1 MNIKK
6 AGVVLYTMLSTIKVN
21 LIGQLWL
28 NEVLVLAAAPF
39 TFKPGDLKT
48 YPYLKKI
55 LAALVMLLVFQ
66 VITDLLVVHSTPQ
79 DYLRGW
85 AGTIIAMVSFVVLF
99 KMLNET
105 DAILLFLFMTMIKN
119 IIYTD
124 DIVDSEMSFF
134 KFKIVPIITS
144 ALYLVLYYLYKK
156 GEMKLVM
163 TMLIGCSVLCIAFD
177 SRSTGVIFFL
187 GATIIY
193 FMNNKVQISRQ
204 KIIVFAVLAAI
215 IFQVCYIFYVK
226 SVLNNE
232 IGGEHAH
239 TQISRLSNPYN
250 PLELLM
256 TGRAET
262 FAAGAAIADKPLFGH
277 GSWAKDESL
286 KYYMILLMYHD
297 EELNIQAAR
306 ETNHLVPSHSVLM
319 GAWVNWGLGGFIA
332 VTYLFLVLMKMG
344 FYIIRN
350 GQELALYPVLVLMTL
365 GLIWTFLFSPFQ
377 QLRLLIPGISAIIL
391 NTYYGLLEEAEAE
404 AEEEQAHYELQMQ

>member
-28 NEVLVLAAAPF
+28 NELLVLASAPF
-39 TFKPGDLKT
+39 AFKPDDLKA

-55 LAALVMLLVFQ
+55 LAALVVLLLFQ
-66 VITDLLVVHSTPQ
+66 VVTDLLIVHNSPQ
-79 DYLRGW
+79 NYLRGW
-85 AGTIIAMVSFVVLF
+85 AGTIIAMLSFIVLF

-105 DAILLFLFMTMIKN
+105 QAILLFLFMTMIKN

-124 DIVDSEMSFF
+124 DIVDSDMSFF
-134 KFKIVPIITS
+134 KFKIVPIITM

-156 GEMKLVM
+156 GETKLMMMV
-163 TMLIGCSVLCIAFD
+163 LIGCSLLCFAFD

-187 GATIIY
+187 GATIIH
-193 FMNNKVQISRQ
+193 FMNNRVQISRQ

-215 IFQVCYIFYVK
+215 IFQVGYMFYVK
-226 SVLNNE
+226 SVLNHE
-232 IGGEHAH
+232 IGGEHSH
-239 TQISRLSNPYN
+239 TQISRLANPYN

-262 FAAGAAIADKPLFGH
+262 FAAGTAIMDQPLFGH
-277 GSWAKDESL
+277 GSWAQDKTL

-297 EELNIQAAR
+297 EDMNFQAAK
-306 ETNHLVPSHSVLM
+306 ETEHLVPSHSVLL

-332 VTYLFLVLMKMG
+332 VLYLFLVLMKMG

-350 GQELALYPVLVLMTL
+350 GQELALYPVLVLMTI
-365 GLIWTFLFSPFQ
+365 GLIWIFLFSPFQ
-377 QLRLLIPGISAIIL
+377 QLRLYIPGISAILL
-391 NTYYGLLEEAEAE
+391 NSYYGLVAET
-404 AEEEQAHYELQMQ
+404 AEEEDEHYELQMQ